1 MATVATGVV
10 TTTDKRIFGT
20 DKFPTW
26 ESVTVF
32 TLISG
37 DTTGTATIPIYGLLQ
52 TIIVKVSNMAGAA
65 VTPDVSLTDNGDNTI
80 WAVTGLA
87 ESTSYKYSVSEPLVT
102 EVNLVLAFE
111 DPVGAGTITVT
122 LRGV

>member
-1 MATVATGVV
+1 MAFDV
-10 TTTDKRIFGT
+10 TTTDDRIFGT

-26 ESVTVF
+26 ESVIVF

-52 TIIVKVSNMAGAA
+52 TIIVKVSDMHGAV
-65 VTPDVSLTDNGDNTI
+65 VTPNVSLTDNGDNTI
-80 WAVTGLA
+80 WAVTALA
-87 ESTSYKYSVSEPLVT
+87 ESTTYMYSVSEPLVK
-102 EVNLVLAFE
+102 EVNIVLAFE
-111 DPVGAGTITVT
+111 DPGASGGTITVT